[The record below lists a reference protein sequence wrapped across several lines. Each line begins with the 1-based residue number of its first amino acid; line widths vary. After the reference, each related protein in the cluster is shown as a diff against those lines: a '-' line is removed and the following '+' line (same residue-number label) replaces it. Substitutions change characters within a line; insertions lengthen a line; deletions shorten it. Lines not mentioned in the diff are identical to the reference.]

1 VTIVGSVAAAWPL
14 AARAQQPAMPVI
26 GFLHSGSPD
35 QNADRLATFH
45 KGLDEAGFVE
55 GHNVKI
61 EFHWASG
68 QIDKLPGLAAD
79 LVRRQVAVIVTPF
92 STDAAL
98 AAKAATTTIPIVF
111 AISADPIEIGLVPS
125 LNHPGGNITGV
136 ASLNAELTPKRLDL
150 LRRLVPQA
158 TQYFALVNPTSNLA
172 APVQRTLDV
181 AASALGIHLEI
192 LRASNDNELE
202 IAFARI
208 PQQYR
213 SVLVSSTDPFFFTRR
228 QQIATLAIRY
238 AVPTIFDA
246 PPYVE
251 AGGLISYGGEQTDL
265 MLLTTR
271 YVSRVLK
278 GERPANLPVVQP
290 AKFTMAINLKT
301 SKALGIV
308 VPPDLLT
315 IADEVI
321 E

>member
-1 VTIVGSVAAAWPL
+1 
-14 AARAQQPAMPVI
+14 
-26 GFLHSGSPD
+26 
-35 QNADRLATFH
+35 
-45 KGLDEAGFVE
+45 
-55 GHNVKI
+55 
-61 EFHWASG
+61 
-68 QIDKLPGLAAD
+68 
-79 LVRRQVAVIVTPF
+79 VRRQVAVIVTPF

-111 AISADPIEIGLVPS
+111 ASSADPIEIGLVPS
-125 LNHPGGNITGV
+125 LNHPGGNIIGV
-136 ASLNAELTPKRLDL
+136 ATLNTELAPKRLDL

-172 APVQRTLDV
+172 APVQRTLEV
-181 AASALGIHLEI
+181 AASTLGIHLEI
-192 LRASNDNELE
+192 LRASNDRELE
-202 IAFARI
+202 IAFARF

-228 QQIATLAIRY
+228 RQIATLAARH

-246 PPYVE
+246 SPYVE
-251 AGGLISYGGEQTDL
+251 AGGLISYGGDPTDL

-278 GERPANLPVVQP
+278 GERPANLPIVQS
-290 AKFTMAINLKT
+290 AKFNMAINLKT